1 MNWFHYF
8 LLVNY
13 QLVLSVGAQFIFRE
27 DPLGELLFSF
37 YFIFFFEIFN
47 CDVMRKYWEN
57 SRLTFLAPLT
67 KGQIFDNSIFR
78 PKTGRN

>member
-37 YFIFFFEIFN
+37 YFIFFL
-47 CDVMRKYWEN
+47 K
-57 SRLTFLAPLT
+57 PL
-67 KGQIFDNSIFR
+67 IAM
-78 PKTGRN
+78 